1 MQRKKTPGHADM
13 DQCDDTSE
21 LSPELARNFRTCVGI
36 LLYLASDLPH
46 CQHVVRHLATYS
58 TQPSVKSLTVLK
70 HLVSFLACHE
80 EVCISL
86 KWRGRNQ
93 GIFHSYSG
101 AEPGET
107 ILEVYT
113 DSDWASDKGT
123 RRSVSCATMFA
134 GGCLLYSSSRTQRLV
149 SLSSAEAE
157 VYMLVPLVLLTQ

>member
-1 MQRKKTPGHADM
+1 MCKLLGLNKKMQRKKTPGHADM

-107 ILEVYT
+107 SLEVYT

-123 RRSVSCATMFA
+123 PGQCHAPR
-134 GGCLLYSSSRTQRLV
+134 CLLV
-149 SLSSAEAE
+149 D
-157 VYMLVPLVLLTQ
+157 VYCIPHRGHRGWCR